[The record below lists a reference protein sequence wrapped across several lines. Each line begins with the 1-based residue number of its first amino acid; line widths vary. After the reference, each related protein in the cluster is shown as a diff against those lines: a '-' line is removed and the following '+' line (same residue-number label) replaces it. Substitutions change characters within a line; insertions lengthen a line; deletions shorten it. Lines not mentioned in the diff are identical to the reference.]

1 MASGKELFDDYNRKY
16 FWGRLPRYRVR
27 SVPYDGGQDWFGV
40 YGYCDRVHRIIFIR
54 ENLPIRI
61 VPDREHHTFRR
72 EPTSVDQTLL
82 HEMCHIRGGTHYSRK
97 FRMELR
103 RLAAAGETW
112 AAKEAD
118 KFDRLPSWNR
128 QMKLIRKQLD
138 ELASEQPRPDFHVVV
153 LRLAGQAGFENDFL
167 RRVPWLRAAWDAAC
181 RGKR

>member
-103 RLAAAGETW
+103 R
-112 AAKEAD
+112 
-118 KFDRLPSWNR
+118 